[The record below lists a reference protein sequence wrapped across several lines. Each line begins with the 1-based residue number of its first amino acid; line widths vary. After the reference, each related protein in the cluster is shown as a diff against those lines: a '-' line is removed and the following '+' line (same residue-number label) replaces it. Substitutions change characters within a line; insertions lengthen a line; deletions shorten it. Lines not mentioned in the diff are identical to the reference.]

1 MKKGISLVVLILTI
15 IIMVILAGIVVVNA
29 TGMFVDM
36 ELTKLKID
44 IAQLESLM
52 NTYKIRVD
60 GNINFPKT
68 QLDLSKLSSDELLQ
82 FKGENIANNK
92 VELYV
97 IDLEDIDA
105 EAVNFGNL
113 KDGVSDRYLYSI
125 ITGRV
130 YYELGLESDG
140 IRYYHIKNG
149 E

>member
-1 MKKGISLVVLILTI
+1 
-15 IIMVILAGIVVVNA
+15 
-29 TGMFVDM
+29 M